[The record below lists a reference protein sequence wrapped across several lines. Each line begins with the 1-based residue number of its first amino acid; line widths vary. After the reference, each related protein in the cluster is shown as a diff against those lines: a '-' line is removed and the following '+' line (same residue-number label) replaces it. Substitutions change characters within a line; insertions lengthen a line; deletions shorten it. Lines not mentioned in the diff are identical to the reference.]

1 LLFEVGKPANAV
13 VKDGGRKGGIGVS
26 FAEDIDEMLRA
37 TCAAGSDDGY
47 AN

>member
-1 LLFEVGKPANAV
+1 LLLEVGKSADTIM
-13 VKDGGRKGGIGVS
+13 KDGGRQGCIGVS

>member
-1 LLFEVGKPANAV
+1 LLFEVGKPADAV
-13 VKDGGRKGGIGVS
+13 MKDGGCQGGIGVP